1 MVNKT
6 SSAILFLLRLME
18 VCLITAPKRPNPMKW
33 MLCWLLSVDRD
44 ALHVVKQY
52 GNLGNLE
59 EAADDTLLRDD
70 VRAVGEEGPCKS
82 LTCHFEHSVAD
93 HHKKDMVIRMFWTEA
108 RGDEPGL

>member
-1 MVNKT
+1 
-6 SSAILFLLRLME
+6 LME

-93 HHKKDMVIRMFWTEA
+93 QSQIDWLSRTVLRIQMSLRVLSWNWQR
-108 RGDEPGL
+108 L